1 MHQRMTNWNMVE
13 AQWNQMASQ
22 VKARWTK
29 LSVADIEKIA
39 GKRNLLVAKLQESY
53 GIFQLE
59 AENQVT
65 SWATKLA
72 KAAAAAAAPVEAAG
86 TVDTATTPVAPE
98 GAADIASP
106 TASPDEP
113 TEPRAPKAPAAV
125 LASPEPIGN

>member
-1 MHQRMTNWNMVE
+1 MTNWNMVE

-53 GIFQLE
+53 NIFQLE

-65 SWATKLA
+65 SWTTKLV
-72 KAAAAAAAPVEAAG
+72 KAAAEAAAPVEAAG

-113 TEPRAPKAPAAV
+113 TEPRAPKQPVPADGKA
-125 LASPEPIGN
+125 EPTGN